1 MIHCN
6 FFNFLYSDWPT
17 ANQKNKPFSFHT
29 FFFSNKHTF
38 KIAAN
43 FLRFTCGPW
52 EGRVLFFCTFHGW
65 EHPTQRPSNLVN
77 LVKGSE
83 KITVILCFCVYI
95 IWMRVN
101 FTVHMESVV
110 KYLLFVWYCKCF
122 DADSMSGFCDNV
134 TSVYNNGATFIM
146 MIFFLQALWNVLTWR
161 FLVEL
166 LVSNDNLCLEM
177 LMLHYWLSYQKVPEI
192 LPSFYNRL

>member
-1 MIHCN
+1 MVSKKEWSFRERPMIHCN

-65 EHPTQRPSNLVN
+65 KHPTQRPSNLVN
-77 LVKGSE
+77 LVKESE
-83 KITVILCFCVYI
+83 KMTVILSFCVYI
-95 IWMRVN
+95 IWVRVE
-101 FTVHMESVV
+101 FTVNMESVFE
-110 KYLLFVWYCKCF
+110 YLLFVWYCKCF
-122 DADSMSGFCDNV
+122 NADFIMSGFCDNV
-134 TSVYNNGATFIM
+134 TSVYNIGATFM
-146 MIFFLQALWNVLTWR
+146 MIIFFLQAL
-161 FLVEL
+161 
-166 LVSNDNLCLEM
+166 
-177 LMLHYWLSYQKVPEI
+177 
-192 LPSFYNRL
+192 